1 MARLQ
6 YRSCLRLALGVGL
19 LAGISVLCT
28 VGALY
33 ELSWRAAG
41 WLVGIR
47 GGGGGGADLAGLGEE
62 DALEDDRDRS

>member
-1 MARLQ
+1 MPRPPL
-6 YRSCLRLALGVGL
+6 RSCLRLALGLGL

-47 GGGGGGADLAGLGEE
+47 RSGGGADLAGVGEE
-62 DALEDDRDRS
+62 DPLDEDERG